1 MYKINW
7 DNPVKTSKSGI
18 IVDIGDIRLL
28 LKEHSDY
35 WQLDIGIRVYT
46 KDKSSSM
53 IRPPVNVAR
62 FSKPCNFESVKYLT
76 QDFLNSFLKSI
87 LNKLSEE

>member
-7 DNPVKTSKSGI
+7 DNPVKTSKTGI
-18 IVDIGDIRLL
+18 IVDVGDIRLL

-35 WQLDIGIRVYT
+35 WQLDMGIRVYT

-53 IRPPVNVAR
+53 IRPPVNVTR
-62 FSKPCNFESVKYLT
+62 FTKPCDFDEAKILAEEYLNNFLS
-76 QDFLNSFLKSI
+76 SI
-87 LNKLSEE
+87 LNTTT